1 MFFFFSKMLLFVLSP
16 FFWLM
21 LCIGLYLFWKNQRW
35 KTTLKWVSL
44 GIFLFF
50 SNSVIFSLF
59 CSTWEYPG
67 LKEQDLKQ
75 HDVAIVLGG
84 MSEYNNDLK
93 TLSIRRPADRI
104 FQAITLYKKG
114 KVKKI
119 LISGDSGHLSDRGL
133 HEARQMK
140 EILVGWG
147 IPETD
152 IITEEKSVNTHENA
166 RNTCKLLRTSYPE
179 MKSFVLV
186 TSGLHMRRALGCFQK
201 EGLQCT
207 PYPTDLYTNQ
217 TRSFFWDQYLIP
229 NVHNFSL
236 WQDLL
241 KEMVGYLTYDAIG
254 YI

>member
-1 MFFFFSKMLLFVLSP
+1 MFFLLSKVLLFLLSP

-21 LCIGLYLFWKNQRW
+21 LSIALYFFWKNPRW
-35 KTTLKWVSL
+35 KKTLKWTSV

-50 SNSVIFSLF
+50 TNSVIFSLF
-59 CSTWEYPG
+59 CGTWEYPG
-67 LKEQDLKQ
+67 IKEKQLKK

-84 MSEYNNDLK
+84 MSEYNNDLE
-93 TLSIRRPADRI
+93 TLSIRRPGDRI
-104 FQAITLYKKG
+104 FQAVTLYKKG

-140 EILVGWG
+140 EVLVTWG

-166 RNTCKLLRTSYPE
+166 VETCKLLRQSYPE

-186 TSGLHMRRALGCFQK
+186 TSGMHMRRALGCFQK
-201 EGLQCT
+201 EGLKVT
-207 PYPTDLYTNQ
+207 PYPTDLYTNRTQ
-217 TRSFFWDQYLIP
+217 NFYWDQYLFP
-229 NVHNFSL
+229 NVSNFVL
-236 WQDLL
+236 WQKLL
-241 KEMVGYLTYDAIG
+241 KETVGYVTYDVVG